1 MILIKIAR
9 LYQVLLARL
18 YDSALSSAGHR
29 PTCCQ
34 CGFRNEEH
42 EQTIY
47 SDAEN
52 NSSDDSSDSD
62 DCDASSTSTNT
73 TIRLSRN
80 YSHHNILRVS
90 ELFSTDKEFILM
102 SPFLQSSQ
110 THAAPAPVSPLQHSR
125 SLSSLPE
132 SSLIPASQT
141 KTSHNKLIRARGH
154 SG

>member
-62 DCDASSTSTNT
+62 DSDASSTSTNT

-90 ELFSTDKEFILM
+90 ELFNFQHRQRVYINELFSPVITNPRSTRAGVSSSALQVT
-102 SPFLQSSQ
+102 LQSARVKPDTSLANKIFPQQ
-110 THAAPAPVSPLQHSR
+110 TY
-125 SLSSLPE
+125 
-132 SSLIPASQT
+132 
-141 KTSHNKLIRARGH
+141 
-154 SG
+154 